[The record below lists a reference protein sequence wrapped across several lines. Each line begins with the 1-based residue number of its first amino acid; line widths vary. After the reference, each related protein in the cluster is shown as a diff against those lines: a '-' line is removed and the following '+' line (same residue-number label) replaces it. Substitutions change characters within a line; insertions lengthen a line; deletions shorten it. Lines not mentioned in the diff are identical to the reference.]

1 MILKSKYNS
10 LFLII
15 KFSITKKINF
25 KLFLMSALIENLHY
39 NWTVLLLLILFI
51 NVLNA
56 FFRRISGK
64 KFSTLDLRICL
75 FGLIFSY
82 FHLLISLTLY
92 FISST
97 FDQWFENSI
106 DNIVTSNELRSN
118 LVINPLTNILAVCF
132 VNVGWKLKKNHFKS
146 SKKFLRVAIFY
157 GLGLILFI
165 IASGNSILSSN

>member
-1 MILKSKYNS
+1 
-10 LFLII
+10 
-15 KFSITKKINF
+15 
-25 KLFLMSALIENLHY
+25 MSALIENLHY

-132 VNVGWKLKKNHFKS
+132 VNLGWKLKKNHFKS

>member
-1 MILKSKYNS
+1 MDTIHF
-10 LFLII
+10 FLVI
-15 KFSITKKINF
+15 KFSISKKINF

-39 NWTVLLLLILFI
+39 HWTVLLLLILFI

-132 VNVGWKLKKNHFKS
+132 VNLGWKLKKNHFKS

>member
-1 MILKSKYNS
+1 MDKIHF
-10 LFLII
+10 FLVI
-15 KFSITKKINF
+15 KFSISKKINF

-132 VNVGWKLKKNHFKS
+132 VNLGWKLKKNHFKS

>member
-1 MILKSKYNS
+1 MDTIHF
-10 LFLII
+10 FLVI
-15 KFSITKKINF
+15 KFSISKKINF

-82 FHLLISLTLY
+82 FHLLISLILY

-132 VNVGWKLKKNHFKS
+132 VNLGWKLKKNHFKS

>member
-1 MILKSKYNS
+1 MDTIHF
-10 LFLII
+10 FLVI
-15 KFSITKKINF
+15 KFSISKKINF

-64 KFSTLDLRICL
+64 KFSSLDLRICL

-132 VNVGWKLKKNHFKS
+132 VNLGWKLKKNHFKS

>member
-1 MILKSKYNS
+1 MDTIHF
-10 LFLII
+10 FLVI
-15 KFSITKKINF
+15 KFSISKKINF

-132 VNVGWKLKKNHFKS
+132 VNLGWKLKKNHFKS

-157 GLGLILFI
+157 GLGLILLI

>member
-1 MILKSKYNS
+1 
-10 LFLII
+10 
-15 KFSITKKINF
+15 
-25 KLFLMSALIENLHY
+25 MSALIEKLHY
-39 NWTVLLLLILFI
+39 NWTILLLLILFI
-51 NVLNA
+51 NVLNGI
-56 FFRRISGK
+56 FGRISGK

-106 DNIVTSNELRSN
+106 DNILTSNELRSN

-132 VNVGWKLKKNHFKS
+132 VNIGWKLKKNHFKS

>member
-1 MILKSKYNS
+1 
-10 LFLII
+10 
-15 KFSITKKINF
+15 
-25 KLFLMSALIENLHY
+25 MSALIEKLHY
-39 NWTVLLLLILFI
+39 NWAILLLLILFI
-51 NVLNA
+51 NVLNGI
-56 FFRRISGK
+56 FGRISGK
-64 KFSTLDLRICL
+64 KFSILDLRICL

-106 DNIVTSNELRSN
+106 DKIVTSNELRSN

-132 VNVGWKLKKNHFKS
+132 VNLGWKLKKNHFKS

>member
-1 MILKSKYNS
+1 M
-10 LFLII
+10 II

-39 NWTVLLLLILFI
+39 NWTVFLLLILFI

-106 DNIVTSNELRSN
+106 DNIIMKSELRSN
-118 LVINPLTNILAVCF
+118 LIVTPLIKLFAVCF
-132 VNVGWKLKKNHFKS
+132 VNLGWKLKKNHFKS

>member
-1 MILKSKYNS
+1 MDTIHF
-10 LFLII
+10 FLVI
-15 KFSITKKINF
+15 KFSISKKINF

-64 KFSTLDLRICL
+64 IFSTLDLRICL

-132 VNVGWKLKKNHFKS
+132 VNLGWKLKKNHFKS

>member
-1 MILKSKYNS
+1 MDTIHF
-10 LFLII
+10 FLVI
-15 KFSITKKINF
+15 KFSISKKINF
-25 KLFLMSALIENLHY
+25 KSFLMSALIENLHY
-39 NWTVLLLLILFI
+39 NWTILLFLILFI
-51 NVLNA
+51 IVLNSI
-56 FFRRISGK
+56 FSRILGK

-118 LVINPLTNILAVCF
+118 LVINPLTNILGVCF
-132 VNVGWKLKKNHFKS
+132 VNLGWKLKKTILNHLKS
-146 SKKFLRVAIFY
+146 F
-157 GLGLILFI
+157 
-165 IASGNSILSSN
+165 

>member
-1 MILKSKYNS
+1 
-10 LFLII
+10 
-15 KFSITKKINF
+15 
-25 KLFLMSALIENLHY
+25 MSALIENLHY

-82 FHLLISLTLY
+82 LHLLISLTLY

-132 VNVGWKLKKNHFKS
+132 VNLGWKLKKNHFKS